1 MRSPWG
7 PTLAFRR
14 AGALLEANASPI
26 QNPQSK
32 IDDDPARPRFWDE
45 KYVGREALFGT
56 APNAFVRA
64 AASRIPQGARVAEVG
79 AGEARN
85 LLFLAR
91 ERDADVT
98 AVDFAEEGLRA
109 ARRRAEAA
117 GISLKTTAA
126 DARTWRPGRPFD
138 SVLVTFLHL
147 LPEARAESYR
157 RLQEALAPGGL
168 LLAEWFAGAH
178 ADKTR
183 FAEIGPPTPR
193 RLISANELREHFP
206 RTSIEQIDELERDL
220 DEGPILKGRAAVL
233 RFAWRKPIL

>member
-1 MRSPWG
+1 
-7 PTLAFRR
+7 
-14 AGALLEANASPI
+14 
-26 QNPQSK
+26 
-32 IDDDPARPRFWDE
+32 
-45 KYVGREALFGT
+45 
-56 APNAFVRA
+56 
-64 AASRIPQGARVAEVG
+64 
-79 AGEARN
+79 
-85 LLFLAR
+85 
-91 ERDADVT
+91 RDADVT

-138 SVLVTFLHL
+138 AVLVTFLHL

-183 FAEIGPPTPR
+183 FAEIGPPTPK
-193 RLISANELREHFP
+193 RLISAHELREHFP
-206 RTSIEQIDELERDL
+206 QGGIEVLEETERDL

-233 RFAWRKPIL
+233 RFAWRKPIS

>member
-1 MRSPWG
+1 
-7 PTLAFRR
+7 L
-14 AGALLEANASPI
+14 PI
-26 QNPQSK
+26 QNSQSK

-64 AASRIPQGARVAEVG
+64 AASRIPQGARVVEVG

-98 AVDFAEEGLRA
+98 AVDFAEEGLRT

-117 GISLKTTAA
+117 GVSLETTAA

-138 SVLVTFLHL
+138 AVLVTFLHL

-183 FAEIGPPTPR
+183 FAEIGPPTPK
-193 RLISANELREHFP
+193 RLISAHELREHFP
-206 RTSIEQIDELERDL
+206 QGGIEVLEETERDL

-233 RFAWRKPIL
+233 RFAWRKPIS

>member
-1 MRSPWG
+1 M
-7 PTLAFRR
+7 
-14 AGALLEANASPI
+14 

-32 IDDDPARPRFWDE
+32 IEDDDPARPRFWDE
-45 KYVGREALFGT
+45 KYESREALFGT

-85 LLFLAR
+85 LLYLAR

-138 SVLVTFLHL
+138 AVLVTFLHL
-147 LPEARAESYR
+147 LPEARVESYR
-157 RLQEALAPGGL
+157 RLRDALVPGGVL
-168 LLAEWFAGAH
+168 VAEWFSDAH
-178 ADKTR
+178 ADKGR
-183 FAEIGPPTPR
+183 FAEIGPSTPK
-193 RLISANELREHFP
+193 RLISAHELREHFP
-206 RTSIEQIDELERDL
+206 QGGIEVLEETERDL

-233 RFAWRKPIL
+233 RFAWRKPIS